1 MAPPEGRPARPGK
14 QVVALVGL
22 RCSGKSSVGRE
33 LARLRKLCFV
43 DLDDEVAFLAGTE
56 GARGAGAVIEELGLG
71 AFRRLEARAL
81 ERVLTTGEPAVL
93 ATGGGVVEQ
102 ALNRQWLALHT
113 RCVWLRAGTEV
124 LRARLRADPTPRPS
138 LTGADPA
145 LELDVL
151 ARRRG
156 PLYAEVAELT
166 LDVGEAAPRALAQRL
181 AALLWPRTTRRPTV
195 EAPGAGD

>member
-1 MAPPEGRPARPGK
+1 MARPEESPAVSARK

-22 RCSGKSSVGRE
+22 RCSGKSSIGRE
-33 LARLRKLCFV
+33 LARLRKLSFV

-56 GARGAGAVIEELGLG
+56 SARGAGAVIEELGLG

-81 ERVLTTGEPAVL
+81 ERVLSSGEPGVL
-93 ATGGGVVEQ
+93 ATGGGVVED
-102 ALNRQWLALHT
+102 AVNRQWLALHT
-113 RCVWLRAGTEV
+113 RCVWLRAETEL

-138 LTGADPA
+138 LTGADPS

-151 ARRRG
+151 ARRRE

-166 LDVGEAAPRALAQRL
+166 LDVGDAAPRALALRL
-181 AALLWPRTTRRPTV
+181 AALLWP
-195 EAPGAGD
+195 EARAAAHG